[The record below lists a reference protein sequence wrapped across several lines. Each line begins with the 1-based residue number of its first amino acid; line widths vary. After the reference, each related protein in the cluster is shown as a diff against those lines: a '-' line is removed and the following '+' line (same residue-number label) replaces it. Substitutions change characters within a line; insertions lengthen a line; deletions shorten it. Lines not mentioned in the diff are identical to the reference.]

1 MICPVMEYAA
11 VVWDPYYQS
20 DIQQLENVQHRAA
33 RWVLNDFIRYSSVTH
48 MLHQLSWPS
57 LQVCHKIIC
66 RLQTL
71 FKIIHQEYSLSI
83 SIYRLK

>member
-1 MICPVMEYAA
+1 MIRPVMEYAA

-20 DIQQLENVQHRAA
+20 DIQQLENVQRRAA
-33 RWVLNDFIRYSSVTH
+33 RWVLNDFSRYNSVTR

-57 LQVCHKIIC
+57 LQVHRKIC

-71 FKIIHQEYSLSI
+71 FKIIHQENH
-83 SIYRLK
+83 